1 MTTTLPVPVH
11 SGGRTRPITMAILA
25 MGGEGGGV
33 LADWIVSLAE
43 ANEWVAQS
51 TSVPGVAQRTGAT
64 VYYVE
69 LVPRDP
75 GPNPRYPVLSTMPT
89 PGEVDVVVAS
99 ELMEAGRAIQ
109 RGFCTPDRSVL
120 IASTSRTY
128 AMPERTALGDGR
140 VDSKEIIE
148 AAMSASRSFW
158 RGDFARIADETGSVI
173 SAVLFGAIS
182 ASGTLPFSREQFE
195 EAVRAGGKGVEASLR
210 AFAEGHR
217 VAAASQRP
225 TVELSLGSRPP
236 EVEQEIAAEAVRQAE
251 VDLARTD
258 PAALVGAALRDQARR
273 IMDFPPAARHMLVLG
288 TKRTAEY
295 QDTRYAD
302 AYLDRVAGIAALE
315 TDTDGQARLT
325 TETARYTALWM
336 TYEDTIRV
344 AFHKTRARRFDRV
357 REEARA
363 SQDQVVQ
370 VHEYLHPQVE
380 EISDTL
386 PTALGR
392 WVLGS
397 RIANRVIHRLTH
409 KGIKLQTTSVWGF
422 TLLYV
427 MARCRPI
434 RRRSLRFGL
443 EQQRIDSWLAKVREY
458 AALDYALACEVVECQ
473 QLIKGYGETHARG
486 LGNFEAIMGVV
497 PVIAARKDAAGQ
509 VALLRKAALADEH
522 GSALAPMIANWTLQL
537 PAG

>member
-1 MTTTLPVPVH
+1 MTTMTQANPAT
-11 SGGRTRPITMAILA
+11 SGRTRPITMAILA

-33 LADWIVSLAE
+33 LSDWIVALSE
-43 ANEWVAQS
+43 HNGWFAQS

-69 LVPRDP
+69 LFPREDS
-75 GPNPRYPVLSTMPT
+75 PNPRYPVLSTMPT

-128 AMPERTALGDGR
+128 AMPERTAMGDGR
-140 VDSKEIIE
+140 IDSQEIID
-148 AAMSASRSFW
+148 AALGASKSFW

-173 SAVLFGAIS
+173 SAVLFGAIA
-182 ASGTLPFSREQFE
+182 ASGTLPFTREQFE
-195 EAVRAGGKGVEASLR
+195 EAIRAGGKGVESSLR
-210 AFAEGHR
+210 AFSEGFR

-225 TVELSLGSRPP
+225 VIELTLGSRPA
-236 EVEQEIAAEAVRQAE
+236 EVEEAIAAEIAQAAE
-251 VDLARTD
+251 ITLATEN
-258 PAALVGAALRDQARR
+258 PAALVGSKLAQQAMR
-273 IMDFPPAARHMLVLG
+273 IGTFPAA
-288 TKRTAEY
+288 
-295 QDTRYAD
+295 AD
-302 AYLDRVAGIAALE
+302 EYLDRVASVTAFEINA
-315 TDTDGQARLT
+315 DGKARLT
-325 TETARYTALWM
+325 TETARFTALWM

-357 REEARA
+357 GKEARVNDE
-363 SQDQVVQ
+363 QMMQVR
-370 VHEYLHPQVE
+370 EYLHPQVE

-392 WVLGS
+392 WVLNS
-397 RIANRVIHRLTH
+397 KAANKLIHRVTH
-409 KGIKLQTTSVWGF
+409 KGIKLQTTSVWGY
-422 TLLYV
+422 TMLYT

-443 EQQRIDSWLAKVREY
+443 EQARIDSWLTLVREH
-458 AALDYALACEVVECQ
+458 AATNYDLACEIVECQ
-473 QLIKGYGETHARG
+473 QVVKGYGETHARG
-486 LGNFEAIMGVV
+486 LHNFNEIMRVLPEV
-497 PVIAARKDAAGQ
+497 STRSDAAQQ

-522 GSALAPMIANWTLQL
+522 GKQLATMITGLT
-537 PAG
+537 G